1 MSKCCSFFNTPKRGQ
16 TLQHTLPGETRRIT
30 PCDTQ
35 EETAC
40 NPCCTSQDVLSG
52 VLMPASSG
60 NTSCSEATSSC
71 GAPDCASPLLAMMPV
86 IYDECGVNLCRVLSP
101 TTALPAATACLE
113 VQVLDINLNLNNCTS
128 GTSFA
133 TLSNRP
139 NCVRLTLSNLDVT
152 FRLTAL
158 DCCGNILCQ
167 SVETVTYLDP
177 DECSAASDPDTN
189 PTSVTLDIY
198 VPYGLTYASSGC
210 GVFTPTMTFLGP
222 VAGVNNQLEQG
233 LTLQAAAK
241 VLRFDAASNQIA
253 LGLTL
258 YIRSVYFTEYR
269 IPHQGISIPPKA
281 VPVEEDQT
289 DACQDF
295 VDGALL
301 TPQICPAVTQC

>member
-16 TLQHTLPGETRRIT
+16 TLQHSLPGETRRIS
-30 PCDTQ
+30 PCDTP
-35 EETAC
+35 EEPVC
-40 NPCCTSQDVLSG
+40 NPCCSSQDVLSG
-52 VLMPASSG
+52 VLTPAVSAG
-60 NTSCSEATSSC
+60 NALCSESSSSC
-71 GAPDCASPLLAMMPV
+71 GVPDCASPLVAMMPV

-101 TTALPAATACLE
+101 ASALPASTACLE
-113 VQVLDINLNLNNCTS
+113 VQVLDIDLNLNN

-139 NCVRLTLSNLDVT
+139 NCVRLTLSNLAVT

-158 DCCGNILCQ
+158 DCCGNILSQ
-167 SVETVTYLDP
+167 TVETVTYLDP
-177 DECSAASDPDTN
+177 DENCPSSDPDTN
-189 PTSVTLDIY
+189 PTSVTLDVY
-198 VPYGLTYASSGC
+198 VPYGLTYASGGC
-210 GVFTPTMTFLGP
+210 GTFTPTMTFLGP

-241 VLRFDAASNQIA
+241 VLRFDAALNQIA

-258 YIRSVYFTEYR
+258 YIRSIYFTEYR

-281 VPVEEDQT
+281 TPVEEDQT

-301 TPQICPAVTQC
+301 SPQVCPAITQC